1 MNEMELYFARQNLS
15 WNIGLYIWNI
25 GLYIMLGVLILCI
38 GIFLYDIGSRIYWKI
53 YDWRKE
59 RRNKR

>member
-1 MNEMELYFARQNLS
+1 MSEMELYFARQNL
-15 WNIGLYIWNI
+15 LWNI
-25 GLYIMLGVLILCI
+25 GLYIMIGILILCI